1 MEKITSDPARWM
13 FPIAGSGGLAAKR
26 TLDVF
31 GAALGLVLLSPLMV
45 AVAVLILV
53 ADGRPILFRQQR
65 VGLDGRRIMVSKF
78 RTMVRDA
85 ESRMADLRPRNE
97 IRGHGFKITDDPRL
111 TRIGR
116 FLRRSS
122 LDELPQL
129 WDVLLGDM
137 SLVGPRP
144 PLPEEVA
151 GYAAWHRRRL
161 TVKPGITGLWQVSAR
176 REQEFD
182 RWVVWDLAYIDAW
195 SFWLDLRI
203 IVRTL
208 PAVLALEGR

>member
-1 MEKITSDPARWM
+1 
-13 FPIAGSGGLAAKR
+13 
-26 TLDVF
+26 
-31 GAALGLVLLSPLMV
+31 MV

-65 VGLDGRRIMVSKF
+65 VGLDGRRITVSKF